1 MRDFVV
7 VGLSHRTAPV
17 EVREHLAVA
26 PDRLEQ
32 ELREIA
38 TKGRLDEAL
47 LISTCN
53 RVELYA
59 TSANPIEASQIAKD
73 ALALRLPKTVA
84 DDVLYQQRGV
94 DVVRHVFRVAS
105 SLDSLVVGEPQILGQ
120 VKEAFDAAKGAGTMG
135 TLLGRCF
142 TQAFATAK
150 RVRNETGIAEGT
162 VSVSSIACELA
173 KKIFGNLEGRRTL
186 LIGAGEMGESAARNL
201 LQTGTNLHVLN
212 RSEERARTLAE
223 SCGGRAVPYERL
235 TMELADADV
244 VIVST
249 ASPQFILT
257 PELMKSVVRTR
268 RRRPLFIIDIAVPR
282 NVDPRV
288 GSMDNVFV
296 YDVDDLHQVAE
307 ENLAVR
313 TREAAQAE
321 HIVEEE
327 LDAFLSW
334 RRSLELA
341 PTIVALR
348 KRFGQIADEELQRA
362 LPRLEGL
369 SQSDRATLEA
379 MGRSLVNKLL
389 HQPMTQ
395 LKAGAGEPD
404 GPLLIDAVRR
414 LFAIAEEEPSEK
426 EPSTE
431 AGTEAKVTHLAPA
444 ATRATGSTGKSK

>member
-38 TKGRLDEAL
+38 AIGPLDEAL

-73 ALALRLPKTVA
+73 ALAKRLPENATA
-84 DDVLYQQRGV
+84 AVLYQQRGI

-120 VKEAFDAAKGAGTMG
+120 VKEAFDAARGAGTMG

-186 LIGAGEMGESAARNL
+186 LIGAGEMGESAARSL
-201 LQTGTNLHVLN
+201 LQTGTNLHVIN
-212 RSEERARTLAE
+212 RSEERAHTLVE

-235 TMELADADV
+235 SMELADADV
-244 VIVST
+244 VIAST
-249 ASPQFILT
+249 ASPKFILT

-268 RRRPLFIIDIAVPR
+268 RHRPLFIIDIAVPR
-282 NVDPRV
+282 DVDPRV

-296 YDVDDLHQVAE
+296 YDVDDLQQVAE
-307 ENLAVR
+307 KNLAVR
-313 TREAAQAE
+313 AREAAQAE
-321 HIVEEE
+321 QIVEEE
-327 LDAFLSW
+327 LEAFLSW

-348 KRFGQIADEELQRA
+348 KRFGQIADDELQRA
-362 LPRLEGL
+362 LSRLEGV
-369 SQSDRATLEA
+369 SQSDRAVLEA

-414 LFAIAEEEPSEK
+414 LFAISEEQAAEK
-426 EPSTE
+426 APSTE
-431 AGTEAKVTHLAPA
+431 ADTEATVTHLATA
-444 ATRATGSTGKSK
+444 ATRSTGESK

>member
-38 TKGRLDEAL
+38 AIGPLDEAL

-59 TSANPIEASQIAKD
+59 TSANPIEASQIATD
-73 ALALRLPKTVA
+73 ALAKRLPENATA
-84 DDVLYQQRGV
+84 AVLYQQRGI

-120 VKEAFDAAKGAGTMG
+120 VKEAFDAARGAGTMG

-186 LIGAGEMGESAARNL
+186 LIGAGEMGESAARSL
-201 LQTGTNLHVLN
+201 LQTGTNLHVIN
-212 RSEERARTLAE
+212 RSEERAHTLVE

-235 TMELADADV
+235 SMELADADV
-244 VIVST
+244 VIAST
-249 ASPQFILT
+249 ASPKFILT

-268 RRRPLFIIDIAVPR
+268 RHRPLFIIDIAVPR
-282 NVDPRV
+282 DVDPRV

-296 YDVDDLHQVAE
+296 YDVDDLQQVAE
-307 ENLAVR
+307 KNLAVR
-313 TREAAQAE
+313 AREAAQAE
-321 HIVEEE
+321 QIVEEE
-327 LDAFLSW
+327 LEAFLSW

-348 KRFGQIADEELQRA
+348 KRFGQIADDELQRA
-362 LPRLEGL
+362 LSRLEGV
-369 SQSDRATLEA
+369 SQSDRAVLEA
-379 MGRSLVNKLL
+379 MGRSMVNKLL

-404 GPLLIDAVRR
+404 GPQLIDAVRR
-414 LFAIAEEEPSEK
+414 LFAISEEQAAEK
-426 EPSTE
+426 APSTE
-431 AGTEAKVTHLAPA
+431 ADTEATVTHLATA
-444 ATRATGSTGKSK
+444 ATRSTGESK

>member
-17 EVREHLAVA
+17 EVRERLAVA
-26 PDRLEQ
+26 PQDLER

-38 TKGRLDEAL
+38 ELAGLEEAL

-59 TSANPIEASQIAKD
+59 TSANPLKATQEAKETLSARLGD
-73 ALALRLPKTVA
+73 AAS
-84 DDVLYQQRGV
+84 DGVLYQERGI

-120 VKEAFDAAKGAGTMG
+120 VKEAFDAATGAGTVG

-173 KKIFGNLEGRRTL
+173 TKIFGDLEGRRTL
-186 LIGAGEMGESAARNL
+186 LLGAGEMGESAARSL
-201 LQTGTNLHVLN
+201 RQTGTNLHVIN
-212 RSEERARTLAE
+212 RSEERAQALAKA
-223 SCGGRAVPYERL
+223 CGGRAVPYERL
-235 TMELADADV
+235 TTELADADV
-244 VIVST
+244 VIAST
-249 ASPQFILT
+249 ASPKFLLT
-257 PELMKSVVRTR
+257 PELMKGVVRTR
-268 RRRPLFIIDIAVPR
+268 RHRPLFIIDIAVPR
-282 NVDPRV
+282 DVDPRV
-288 GSMDNVFV
+288 GNMDNVFV
-296 YDVDDLHQVAE
+296 YDVDDLQQVAE

-313 TREAAQAE
+313 AREAGLAE
-321 HIVEEE
+321 RIIEDEVES
-327 LDAFLSW
+327 FLMW

-348 KRFGQIADEELQRA
+348 KRFGQVADEELRRA
-362 LPRLEGL
+362 LPRLQAL
-369 SQSDRATLEA
+369 SEPDRAVLEA
-379 MGRSLVNKLL
+379 MSRSLVNKLL
-389 HQPMTQ
+389 HQPMTE

-404 GPLLIDAVRR
+404 GALLIDAIRR
-414 LFAIAEEEPSEK
+414 LFALSEEDVSPSEAS
-426 EPSTE
+426 PRTTTE
-431 AGTEAKVTHLAPA
+431 ANVTQLTA
-444 ATRATGSTGKSK
+444 ATTGTTGESK

>member
-17 EVREHLAVA
+17 EVRERLAVA

-38 TKGRLDEAL
+38 SNGRFDEAL

-59 TSANPIEASQIAKD
+59 TSADPTAAVQNAKEAFAG
-73 ALALRLPKTVA
+73 RLSDPVA
-84 DDVLYQQRGV
+84 DDVLYQERGV
-94 DVVRHVFRVAS
+94 DVIRHVFRVAS

-120 VKEAFDAAKGAGTMG
+120 VKEAFDAAKGAGTVG

-150 RVRNETGIAEGT
+150 RVRHETGIAEGT

-186 LIGAGEMGESAARNL
+186 LLGAGEMGESAARSL
-201 LQTGTNLHVLN
+201 RQTGTQLHVVN
-212 RSEERARTLAE
+212 RSEKRAQQLAE
-223 SCGGRAVPYERL
+223 VCNGRAVPYERL
-235 TMELADADV
+235 SLELADADV
-244 VIVST
+244 VIAST
-249 ASPQFILT
+249 ASEKFILT
-257 PELMKSVVRTR
+257 PELMKGVVRTR
-268 RRRPLFIIDIAVPR
+268 RHRPLFIIDIAVPR
-282 NVDPRV
+282 DVDPRV
-288 GSMDNVFV
+288 GNMDNVFV
-296 YDVDDLHQVAE
+296 YDVDDLQQVAE
-307 ENLAVR
+307 ENLSVR
-313 TREAAQAE
+313 AREAARAE
-321 HIVEEE
+321 QIVEEE
-327 LDAFLSW
+327 VEAFLSW

-348 KRFGQIADEELQRA
+348 KRFGQIAAEELART
-362 LPRLEGL
+362 LPRLDGA
-369 SQSDRATLEA
+369 SSSDRAVLEA

-404 GPLLIDAVRR
+404 GAHLIDAVRR
-414 LFAIAEEEPSEK
+414 LFALSEEEAAANEA
-426 EPSTE
+426 STGDSQE
-431 AGTEAKVTHLAPA
+431 ATVTQLATA
-444 ATRATGSTGKSK
+444 AATGSTGESK

>member
-1 MRDFVV
+1 MMRDFVV

-26 PDRLEQ
+26 PDRLEE
-32 ELREIA
+32 ELRTIA
-38 TKGRLDEAL
+38 ANGRLDEAL

-59 TSANPIEASQIAKD
+59 TSANPIEASRIAKES
-73 ALALRLPKTVA
+73 LAKRLPDA
-84 DDVLYQQRGV
+84 AGDDVLYQERGV

-150 RVRNETGIAEGT
+150 RVRRETGIAEGT

-186 LIGAGEMGESAARNL
+186 LVGAGEMGESAARSL
-201 LQTGTNLHVLN
+201 RQTGTNLHVLN
-212 RSEERARTLAE
+212 RSEERARNLAE
-223 SCGGRAVPYERL
+223 SCGGRAVPYEQL
-235 TMELADADV
+235 ATELADADV
-244 VIVST
+244 VIAST
-249 ASPQFILT
+249 ASPKFILT
-257 PELMKSVVRTR
+257 PELMKSVGRTR
-268 RRRPLFIIDIAVPR
+268 RHRPLFIIDIAVPR
-282 NVDPRV
+282 DVDPRV

-296 YDVDDLHQVAE
+296 YDVDDLQQVAE

-313 TREAAQAE
+313 EREAALAE
-321 HIVEEE
+321 QIIEEE
-327 LDAFLSW
+327 LDAFVSW

-348 KRFGQIADEELQRA
+348 KRFGQIADEELHRA

-369 SQSDRATLEA
+369 SPSDHAVLEA
-379 MGRSLVNKLL
+379 MGRSMVNKLL
-389 HQPMTQ
+389 HQPLTQ

-404 GPLLIDAVRR
+404 GALLIEAVRR
-414 LFAIAEEEPSEK
+414 LFAISEEAPAEK
-426 EPSTE
+426 ETSTE
-431 AGTEAKVTHLAPA
+431 GGTEAKVTRLATA
-444 ATRATGSTGKSK
+444 ATGRTGESK

>member
-17 EVREHLAVA
+17 EVRERLAVA
-26 PDRLEQ
+26 PDQLEQ
-32 ELREIA
+32 ELRQIA
-38 TKGRLDEAL
+38 THRGFDEAL

-59 TSANPIEASQIAKD
+59 TSANPAEAARRAKQ
-73 ALALRLPKTVA
+73 ALAQRLDHPEA
-84 DDVLYQQRGV
+84 NDVLYQERGA

-120 VKEAFDAAKGAGTMG
+120 VKEAYDAAKGAGTMG

-186 LIGAGEMGESAARNL
+186 LLGAGEMGESAARSL
-201 LQTGTNLHVLN
+201 RQTGTNLHVIN
-212 RSEERARTLAE
+212 RSEERAQKLAME
-223 SCGGRAVPYERL
+223 CGGRAVPYERL
-235 TMELADADV
+235 STELAEADV
-244 VIVST
+244 VIAST
-249 ASPQFILT
+249 ASPKFILT
-257 PELMKSVVRTR
+257 PGLMKGVVRSR
-268 RRRPLFIIDIAVPR
+268 RHRPLFVIDIAVPR
-282 NVDPRV
+282 DVDPRV
-288 GSMDNVFV
+288 GNMDNVFV
-296 YDVDDLHQVAE
+296 YDVDDLQQVAE
-307 ENLAVR
+307 ENLSVR
-313 TREAAQAE
+313 AREAAQAE
-321 HIVEEE
+321 GIIEQEVE
-327 LDAFLSW
+327 AFLNW

-348 KRFGQIADEELQRA
+348 KRFGQIAEEELRRT
-362 LPRLEGL
+362 LPRLDGTSPE
-369 SQSDRATLEA
+369 DRAVLEA

-404 GPLLIDAVRR
+404 GALLIDAVRR
-414 LFAIAEEEPSEK
+414 LFALSEEEGVQE
-426 EPSTE
+426 ERQRETGGE
-431 AGTEAKVTHLAPA
+431 ATVPQLTTAA
-444 ATRATGSTGKSK
+444 ATGPTGDSK

>member
-17 EVREHLAVA
+17 EVRERLAVA

-32 ELREIA
+32 ELLELAGSR
-38 TKGRLDEAL
+38 RFDEAL

-59 TSANPIEASQIAKD
+59 TSMDPIAAAQNAREAFAG
-73 ALALRLPKTVA
+73 RLSNSVG
-84 DDVLYQQRGV
+84 DDVLYQERGV
-94 DVVRHVFRVAS
+94 DVIRHVFRVAS

-120 VKEAFDAAKGAGTMG
+120 VKEAFDAAKGAGTVG

-150 RVRNETGIAEGT
+150 RVRHETGIAEGT

-186 LIGAGEMGESAARNL
+186 LLGAGEMGESAARSL
-201 LQTGTNLHVLN
+201 RQTGTQLHVVN
-212 RSEERARTLAE
+212 RSEERAQQLAE
-223 SCGGRAVPYERL
+223 VCSGRAVPYERL
-235 TMELADADV
+235 SLELADADV
-244 VIVST
+244 VIAST
-249 ASPQFILT
+249 ASDKFILT
-257 PELMKSVVRTR
+257 PELMKGVVRTR
-268 RRRPLFIIDIAVPR
+268 RHRPLFIIDIAVPR
-282 NVDPRV
+282 DVDPRV
-288 GSMDNVFV
+288 GNMDNVFV
-296 YDVDDLHQVAE
+296 YDVDDLQQVAE
-307 ENLAVR
+307 ENLSVR
-313 TREAAQAE
+313 AREAARAE
-321 HIVEEE
+321 QIVEEE
-327 LDAFLSW
+327 VESFLSW

-348 KRFGQIADEELQRA
+348 KRFGQIAAEELERA
-362 LPRLEGL
+362 LPRLD
-369 SQSDRATLEA
+369 SASSSDRAVLEA

-404 GPLLIDAVRR
+404 GALLIDAVRR
-414 LFAIAEEEPSEK
+414 LFALSEEEAAAK
-426 EPSTE
+426 EASTE
-431 AGTEAKVTHLAPA
+431 DPKDATVPQLAA
-444 ATRATGSTGKSK
+444 AAVTGSTGESE

>member
-1 MRDFVV
+1 MTRDFVV

-17 EVREHLAVA
+17 EVREKLAVA
-26 PDRLEQ
+26 PERLEQ

-38 TKGRLDEAL
+38 TDRGFDEAL

-59 TSANPIEASQIAKD
+59 TSANPIEAAQSAKQ
-73 ALALRLPKTVA
+73 ALAERLA
-84 DDVLYQQRGV
+84 QGQANEILYQERGA

-120 VKEAFDAAKGAGTMG
+120 VKEAFDAAKSAGTVG

-186 LIGAGEMGESAARNL
+186 LLGAGEMGESAARSL
-201 LQTGTNLHVLN
+201 RQTGTNLHVIN
-212 RSEERARTLAE
+212 RSEERARKLAAA
-223 SCGGRAVPYERL
+223 CGGRAVPYERMS
-235 TMELADADV
+235 TELAEADV
-244 VIVST
+244 VIAST
-249 ASPQFILT
+249 ASPKFILT
-257 PELMKSVVRTR
+257 PELMKGVVRSR
-268 RRRPLFIIDIAVPR
+268 RHRPLFVIDIAVPR
-282 NVDPRV
+282 DVDPRV
-288 GSMDNVFV
+288 GNMDNVFV
-296 YDVDDLHQVAE
+296 YDVDDLQQVAE
-307 ENLAVR
+307 ENLSVR
-313 TREAAQAE
+313 AREAAQAE
-321 HIVEEE
+321 GIVEQEVE
-327 LDAFLSW
+327 SFLNW

-348 KRFGQIADEELQRA
+348 KRFGRIAEEELQRT
-362 LPRLEGL
+362 LPRLDAG
-369 SQSDRATLEA
+369 SPADRAVLEA

-389 HQPMTQ
+389 HQPLTQ

-404 GPLLIDAVRR
+404 GALLIDAVRR
-414 LFAIAEEEPSEK
+414 LFALSEEEGSGDER
-426 EPSTE
+426 ENDAE
-431 AGTEAKVTHLAPA
+431 ASVTQLTTAS
-444 ATRATGSTGKSK
+444 ATGPTGDSK

>member
-38 TKGRLDEAL
+38 AIGPLDEAL

-73 ALALRLPKTVA
+73 ALAKRLPDNATA
-84 DDVLYQQRGV
+84 AVLYQQRGI

-120 VKEAFDAAKGAGTMG
+120 VKEAFDAARGAGTMG

-186 LIGAGEMGESAARNL
+186 LIGAGEMGESAARSL
-201 LQTGTNLHVLN
+201 LQTGTNLHVIN
-212 RSEERARTLAE
+212 RSEERARRLAE
-223 SCGGRAVPYERL
+223 SCGGLAIPFERL
-235 TMELADADV
+235 SMELADADV
-244 VIVST
+244 VIAST
-249 ASPQFILT
+249 ASPKFILT
-257 PELMKSVVRTR
+257 PELMKSVVRSR
-268 RRRPLFIIDIAVPR
+268 RHRPLFIVDIAVPR
-282 NVDPRV
+282 DVDPRV

-296 YDVDDLHQVAE
+296 YDVDDLQQVAE

-313 TREAAQAE
+313 AREAALAE
-321 HIVEEE
+321 SIVEEE

-348 KRFGQIADEELQRA
+348 KRFGQIADDELQRA
-362 LPRLEGL
+362 LPRLEGA
-369 SQSDRATLEA
+369 SQSDRAVLEA

-389 HQPMTQ
+389 HQPLTQ

-404 GPLLIDAVRR
+404 GALLIDAVRR
-414 LFAIAEEEPSEK
+414 LFAISEEPPAEQ

-431 AGTEAKVTHLAPA
+431 AGTEATVTHLATA
-444 ATRATGSTGKSK
+444 ASRSTGESK

>member
-17 EVREHLAVA
+17 EIRERLAVA
-26 PDRLEQ
+26 PNRLEQ

-38 TKGRLDEAL
+38 AHGRFDEAL

-59 TSANPIEASQIAKD
+59 TSVNPIEAAQTAKE
-73 ALALRLPKTVA
+73 ALAVRLASSAA
-84 DDVLYQQRGV
+84 DDVLYQERGV
-94 DVVRHVFRVAS
+94 DVIRHAFRVAS

-120 VKEAFDAAKGAGTMG
+120 VKEAFDAAKGAGTVG

-186 LIGAGEMGESAARNL
+186 LLGAGEMGESAARSL
-201 LQTGTNLHVLN
+201 RQTGTQLHVVN
-212 RSEERARTLAE
+212 RSDERAQKLADA
-223 SCGGRAVPYERL
+223 CGGRAVPYERL
-235 TMELADADV
+235 STELADADV
-244 VIVST
+244 VIAST
-249 ASPQFILT
+249 ASPNFILT
-257 PELMKSVVRTR
+257 PKLMKGVVRTR
-268 RRRPLFIIDIAVPR
+268 RHRPLFIIDIAVPR
-282 NVDPRV
+282 DVDPRV
-288 GSMDNVFV
+288 GNMDNVFV
-296 YDVDDLHQVAE
+296 YDVDDLQQVAE
-307 ENLAVR
+307 ENLSVR
-313 TREAAQAE
+313 AREAAQAE
-321 HIVEEE
+321 NIIEEE
-327 LDAFLSW
+327 LESFLSW

-348 KRFGQIADEELQRA
+348 KRFARVAEEEVRRA
-362 LPRLEGL
+362 LPRLEGVN
-369 SQSDRATLEA
+369 SSDRAVLEA

-395 LKAGAGEPD
+395 LKAGASEPD
-404 GPLLIDAVRR
+404 GAQLIDAVRR
-414 LFAIAEEEPSEK
+414 LFALSAEEPATDEL
-426 EPSTE
+426 STDNATE
-431 AGTEAKVTHLAPA
+431 GTVTQLSTA
-444 ATRATGSTGKSK
+444 AATGSTGESK